1 MTGFVNRKI
10 EKDPDAYLDYAI
22 DFTDWLAEVSDT
34 IASATAIVDPDDS
47 AAVEDV
53 EVLGG
58 NTVRVWVS
66 GGEVGTTVALT
77 VSIVTSNVP
86 PRLDDRTV
94 FLKIKER

>member
-34 IASATAIVDPDDS
+34 IATASAVVDPDDD
-47 AAVEDV
+47 AVVEGV

-58 NTVRVWVS
+58 TIVRVWVS
-66 GGEVGTTVALT
+66 GGEAGTTVALT
-77 VSIVTSNVP
+77 VSIVTANVP